1 MTWGLE
7 RGRVGEPNPLW
18 GASSCVPHAFPV
30 GAPGRGLVEEAV
42 QRKSLAYGEVRGVIS
57 KRLRICGRVKRARL
71 PKRSGVTDYDV

>member
-1 MTWGLE
+1 M
-7 RGRVGEPNPLW
+7 
-18 GASSCVPHAFPV
+18 A
-30 GAPGRGLVEEAV
+30 EEAV

>member
-1 MTWGLE
+1 MKEAVSESRILS
-7 RGRVGEPNPLW
+7 
-18 GASSCVPHAFPV
+18 GALARAFPV

-57 KRLRICGRVKRARL
+57 KRLRIRGRVKRARL